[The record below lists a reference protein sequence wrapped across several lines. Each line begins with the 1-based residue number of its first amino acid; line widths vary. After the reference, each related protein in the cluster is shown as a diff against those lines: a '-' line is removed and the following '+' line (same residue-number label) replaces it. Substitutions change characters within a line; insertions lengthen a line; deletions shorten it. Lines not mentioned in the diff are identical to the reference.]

1 MKHPVLAL
9 AFAITLGAAAAA
21 HAALQTGS
29 QAPDFTAE
37 AALGGQAFTFK
48 LGEALAKGP
57 VVLYFYPA
65 AFTQGCSLEAR
76 SFAEA
81 IDQYKALGAT
91 VVGVSADNMETLKKF
106 SLADCAGK
114 FAVAADAD
122 RSVMRRYDAVHERN
136 PDMAQRISYVIAPDG
151 KILYE
156 YTDMNPERH
165 VANTLK
171 ALRDWKARTG

>member
-1 MKHPVLAL
+1 MKRHLIAATLA
-9 AFAITLGAAAAA
+9 ATLGLAAAA
-21 HAALQTGS
+21 HAALSVGA
-29 QAPDFTAE
+29 QAPDFTAQ
-37 AALGGQAFTFK
+37 AALGGKPFTFK
-48 LGEALAKGP
+48 LSQALARGP

-81 IDQYKALGAT
+81 IDTYQSLGAT

-106 SLADCAGK
+106 SVADCAGK
-114 FAVAADAD
+114 FPVAADAD
-122 RSVMRRYDAVHERN
+122 GKVMKRYDAVHERN
-136 PDMAQRISYVIAPDG
+136 AQRAQRISYVITPDG

-156 YTDMNPERH
+156 YADMDPEQH

-171 ALRDWKARTG
+171 ALRDWKARQG

>member
-1 MKHPVLAL
+1 MKRPILAATL
-9 AFAITLGAAAAA
+9 AIALGVAATA
-21 HAALQTGS
+21 HAALGIGT
-29 QAPDFTAE
+29 QAPDFAAE

-76 SFAEA
+76 SFAAA

-106 SLADCAGK
+106 SVSDCAGK

-122 RSVMRRYDAVHERN
+122 RSVMRRYDAVHQRN
-136 PDMAQRISYVIAPDG
+136 AEMAQRISYVIAPSG

-156 YTDMNPERH
+156 YSDSNPEQH
-165 VANTLK
+165 VANTLN
-171 ALRDWKARTG
+171 ALRDWKARPD